1 MWEKNKGTTEC
12 EKRTVTCNVRTAQ
25 YEDRTVKCEKKVREP
40 PNVRKKLSHMML
52 EAQCKDVII
61 KYEKKV
67 TWYSRLPT
75 SGYDTPPFFLG
86 TIELPI
92 YITITYF
99 RNVWF

>member
-25 YEDRTVKCEKKVREP
+25 YENRTVKCEKKVREP
-40 PNVRKKLSHMML
+40 PNVRKKLSRMML

-75 SGYDTPPFFLG
+75 SGYDTPPPLFFG
-86 TIELPI
+86 HHRITHI
-92 YITITYF
+92 YNHYIF
-99 RNVWF
+99 

>member
-40 PNVRKKLSHMML
+40 PNVRKKLSRMML

-67 TWYSRLPT
+67 TWYSKLPT
-75 SGYDTPPFFLG
+75 SGYDTPPFFFG
-86 TIELPI
+86 YHRITHI
-92 YITITYF
+92 YNHYIF
-99 RNVWF
+99 